1 MTTSH
6 ALAEVYFTAFKTL
19 PLKEQKYFLAKVL
32 KMRSLR
38 EDIIDVAIAE
48 SRKKESSRSLRDYA
62 KERN

>member
-1 MTTSH
+1 MTTAH

-19 PLKEQKYFLAKVL
+19 PLKEQKDFLAKVL

-38 EDIIDVAIAE
+38 EDFIDVAIAE
-48 SRKKESSRSLRDYA
+48 SRKHESSRSLRDYA